1 MAFLESA
8 RVINLK
14 IKAIAFPQKNKDS
27 ILVAK
32 IGEGSR
38 ITLNDYLNLILK
50 FPGH

>member
-14 IKAIAFPQKNKDS
+14 IKATAFPQKNKDG

-32 IGEGSR
+32 IERGRFQENCSQ
-38 ITLNDYLNLILK
+38 
-50 FPGH
+50 

>member
-14 IKAIAFPQKNKDS
+14 IKTIAFPQKNKDG

-32 IGEGSR
+32 IEGKIPGELLSMT
-38 ITLNDYLNLILK
+38 I
-50 FPGH
+50 